1 MPEVVTPP
9 RQKPDIRAI
18 TRLVPPAGNLVQ
30 GQSDLTLDT
39 ELAQAA
45 TAAIT
50 GGFNHYCPS
59 EGVAPLRK
67 AIAEKVAQFNGVSV
81 SAEAQPLE
89 ILVTHGGTG
98 ALVAIAKTY
107 IKDGSI
113 LLFEPYYPYHRIIT
127 ESLGGR
133 AEIMPLSFPEQ
144 KIDAEELRRTVRE
157 LKGRA
162 QFPLKAIMICTPSNP
177 TGKVMSRAELELLAA
192 VCQEF
197 DLLAIADEVYEH
209 YVVGDRRHISM
220 ATLPGMW
227 ERTIT
232 VNSFSKSW
240 NVSGWRQGYVYG
252 CGKLIA
258 PLNLVT
264 NINYVNTA
272 TPLQHALAA
281 CINAIPGRYDR
292 LRDKFLDKRA
302 LVAPTLTELGFEI
315 YESGSAFYLWTKIP
329 APHKDAVAYNQM
341 LMEKAKVGAVPGAA
355 FSDRDVWDN
364 YMRFCI
370 ARENHILEG
379 SMERM
384 RKTLK

>member
-1 MPEVVTPP
+1 MPEVAAPP
-9 RQKPDIRAI
+9 RLKPDIRAI
-18 TRLVPPAGNLVQ
+18 TRLVPPTGNLVQ
-30 GQSDLTLDT
+30 GQS
-39 ELAQAA
+39 ELALDPELMQAA
-45 TAAIT
+45 NAAIA

-67 AIAEKVAQFNGVSV
+67 AIAEKIAQFNGVKV
-81 SAEAQPLE
+81 DAEAQPLE
-89 ILVTHGGTG
+89 VLVTHGGTG

-107 IKDGSI
+107 LKDGSI
-113 LLFEPYYPYHRIIT
+113 LLFEPYYPYHKIIT
-127 ESLGGR
+127 ESFGGK
-133 AEIMPLSFPEQ
+133 AEIMPLSFPDQ
-144 KIDAEELRRTVRE
+144 TIDPDELRKTVRE

-177 TGKVMSRAELELLAA
+177 TGKVMSRAELELLAN

-220 ATLPGMW
+220 ATIPGMW

-252 CGKLIA
+252 YGKIVA
-258 PLNLVT
+258 PLNAVT
-264 NINYVNTA
+264 NVNYVNTA

-292 LRDKFLDKRA
+292 LRDKFLAKRA
-302 LVAPTLTELGFEI
+302 LVAGTLTELGFEV

-329 APHKDAVAYNQM
+329 PQFKDAMPFNQT
-341 LMEKAKVGAVPGAA
+341 LIEKAKVGAVPGAA

-370 ARENHILEG
+370 AREDNILEG
-379 SMERM
+379 AMEKLRAF
-384 RKTLK
+384 LK

>member
-1 MPEVVTPP
+1 MPEVVAPP

-18 TRLVPPAGNLVQ
+18 TRLVPPTGNLVQ
-30 GQSDLTLDT
+30 GQSELALDP

-45 TAAIT
+45 AEAIT

-67 AIAEKVAQFNGVSV
+67 AIAAKIGEYNHVKVDADASPFEV
-81 SAEAQPLE
+81 
-89 ILVTHGGTG
+89 LVTHGGTG
-98 ALVAIAKTY
+98 ALVAVSKTY
-107 IKDGSI
+107 LKDASI

-127 ESLGGR
+127 ESLGGK
-133 AEIMPLSFPEQ
+133 AEIMPLTFPEQ
-144 KIDAEELRRTVRE
+144 TIDPDELRRTVKE

-162 QFPLKAIMICTPSNP
+162 QFPLKAIMVCTPSNP
-177 TGKVMSRAELELLAA
+177 TGKVMSRAELELLAS

-209 YVVGDRRHISM
+209 YVIPPREHVSIAS
-220 ATLPGMW
+220 LPGMW

-240 NVSGWRQGYVYG
+240 NVSGWRMGYVWG
-252 CGKLIA
+252 CGKLVA

-264 NINYVNTA
+264 NVMYVNVS
-272 TPLQHALAA
+272 TPLQHALGKVV
-281 CINAIPGRYDR
+281 NAIPGRYNR
-292 LRDKFLDKRA
+292 LREKFLKKRA
-302 LVAPTLTELGFEI
+302 LVAGTLTELGFEV

-329 APHKDAVAYNQM
+329 APHKDAMPFNQM
-341 LMEKAKVGAVPGAA
+341 LMDTAKVGAVPAAA
-355 FSDRDVWDN
+355 FADRDVWDN

-370 ARENHILEG
+370 AREDNILEG
-379 SMERM
+379 AMEKM
-384 RKTLK
+384 RAVLK